1 MSRTIVNI
9 PEEPVFTLIDIPPE
23 VRERIMN
30 RIITILSR
38 GNNVEIKRRS
48 NGIIAVMEIK
58 AKSYNYQT

>member
-1 MSRTIVNI
+1 MSRTITNI
-9 PEEPVFTLIDIPPE
+9 PQEPEYNLIEVSQE